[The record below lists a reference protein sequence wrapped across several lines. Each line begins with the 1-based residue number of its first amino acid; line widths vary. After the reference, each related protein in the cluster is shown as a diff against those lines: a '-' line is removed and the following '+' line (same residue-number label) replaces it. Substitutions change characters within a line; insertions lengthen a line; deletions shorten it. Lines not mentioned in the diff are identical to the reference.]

1 MKIPRLLAENFA
13 LQLEEST
20 KALILYGPRQAGKT
34 TLVKDILSGMSY
46 RTLEINADE
55 ERYFDVLSSRNSR
68 RLGELVAG
76 YELIFIDEAQRVPDI
91 GINLKILIDQHPQL
105 RLIVTGS
112 SSLELAAGISE
123 PLTGRK
129 WMYQLFP
136 IAQIEL
142 GQLYN
147 RFELNDQLDER
158 LVWGSY
164 PEVFNL
170 TGSQHKAK
178 YLRELSTDY
187 LYRDVLKL
195 TDIRNPDK
203 MRRLL
208 KLLAFQIGSEVSLN
222 ELASSLEMS
231 KETVA
236 RYLDLLEKSFVVF
249 RLGGFNRNLRKEVA
263 KSQKFYFCDLGIRNA
278 VIDNFNS
285 PLERND
291 VGPLWENFL
300 ICERLKR
307 NAYTERLGSSYFW
320 RTYTGA
326 EIDYVEESQGSL
338 SGFEIRFARKQIR
351 KPDTFLREYQ
361 GATWQVVSRE
371 NWLDFVL
378 GVEGAP
384 RPGTRDPTRV

>member
-1 MKIPRLLAENFA
+1 MLKIPRLLAKTLA
-13 LQLEEST
+13 LQLTEST

-34 TLVKDILSGMSY
+34 TLVKDVLAGLPY

-55 ERYFDVLSSRNSR
+55 ERYFDVLSSRDSR

-76 YELIFIDEAQRVPDI
+76 YDLLFIDEAQRVPDI
-91 GINLKILIDQHPQL
+91 GLNLKILIDQYPQL
-105 RLIVTGS
+105 RIIVTGS

-129 WMYQLFP
+129 WTYQLFP

-142 GQLYN
+142 SQLSN
-147 RFELNDQLDER
+147 RFELSDHIDER

-170 TGSQHKAK
+170 TGTERKAK

-203 MRRLL
+203 IRMLL

-222 ELASSLEMS
+222 ELASSLAMS

-249 RLGGFNRNLRKEVA
+249 RLGGFSRNLRKEVA
-263 KSQKFYFCDLGIRNA
+263 KSRKFYFYDLGIRNA
-278 VIDNFNS
+278 VIDNFNA
-285 PLERND
+285 PAERND

-307 NAYTERLGSSYFW
+307 NAYTEWLGSSYFW

-326 EIDYVEESQGSL
+326 EIDYVEEAQGTL
-338 SGFEIRFARKQIR
+338 SGFELKFSRKQVR
-351 KPDTFLREYQ
+351 KPETFLRQYQ
-361 GATWQVVSRE
+361 GATWQIINRD

-378 GVEGAP
+378 AQS
-384 RPGTRDPTRV
+384 